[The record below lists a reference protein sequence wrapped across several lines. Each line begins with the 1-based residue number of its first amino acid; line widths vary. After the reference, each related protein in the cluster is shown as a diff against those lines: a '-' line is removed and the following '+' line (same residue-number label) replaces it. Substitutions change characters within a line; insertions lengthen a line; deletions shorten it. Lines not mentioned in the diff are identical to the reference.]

1 MTYSAQEYSATG
13 GAPVELYL
21 FERGVASWRYTS
33 ADETQIHL
41 DHAYTPAPIER
52 GSIDDIADLNRRQLQ
67 IDIPR
72 DLAVVQQ
79 FIAYP
84 PGEVVTLKV
93 FRSHRTDV
101 DNEMRVIWVGRVLS
115 ARWNRAGATLVCEPI
130 STSLKRTGLRRRY
143 GRQCDHVL
151 YGPRCGVTPATYRVQ
166 GTVAAITGKQ
176 FSIAAA
182 AGQADGYFN
191 GGYLWWQ
198 LPDGRKDARMIIG
211 HVGDLVTLAAV
222 MPAVSV
228 DDAVELYPGCDH
240 TISLCDSRFGNS
252 ENNGGFM
259 FTPGANP
266 FGGKT
271 LY

>member
-1 MTYSAQEYSATG
+1 MTYDAQESSATG
-13 GAPVELYL
+13 GAPIELYL
-21 FERGVASWRYTS
+21 FERGVAAWRYTS
-33 ADETQIHL
+33 AEEPQTHL
-41 DHAYTPAPIER
+41 SQTYTPAPIER
-52 GSIDDIADLNRRQLQ
+52 GEIGDIADLNRRDLK
-67 IDIPR
+67 IDIPH
-72 DLAVVQQ
+72 DLAVAQQ

-84 PGEVVTLKV
+84 PGEVVTLKI
-93 FRSHRTDV
+93 FRLHRTDT
-101 DNEMRVIWVGRVLS
+101 DNEVRVIWVGRVLS
-115 ARWNRAGATLVCEPI
+115 AQWGEQGNTLICEPI
-130 STSLKRTGLRRRY
+130 STSMKRNGLRRRY

-151 YGPRCGVTPATYRVQ
+151 YGPRCGVAPASYRVQ
-166 GTVAAITGKQ
+166 GTVATITGNQ

-198 LPDGRKDARMIIG
+198 LADGRKDARMLIG

-228 DDAVELYPGCDH
+228 GDAVELYPGCDH
-240 TISLCDSRFGNS
+240 TIDLCDSRFGDS
-252 ENNGGFM
+252 DNNGGFM
-259 FTPGANP
+259 FTPDTNP